1 MGSIFEAFVFCGD
14 FEEIAEFLEQ
24 REDIFN
30 FEKNLS
36 EVEDGIS
43 VVYVYT
49 PETLEPEIVENI
61 AKEICQKFDKCL
73 YVYWNSEENTSYAM
87 LYNQELGFVD
97 AFGEDDEIWV
107 ELGEGAR
114 PNLKGLRLTRQQTL
128 ENQDPEKSYVCILS
142 CLDAALLNLQADITV
157 RGQALVVLEDVVEDE
172 SDDDLDD
179 EEDEE
184 GEEGD
189 EKIYF

>member
-14 FEEIAEFLEQ
+14 FEEIADFLEQ

-36 EVEDGIS
+36 EIEDDIS

-61 AKEICQKFDKCL
+61 AKEICKNFDKCL

-87 LYNQELGFVD
+87 LYNQEVGFVD

-107 ELGEGAR
+107 ELGEGSRA
-114 PNLKGLRLTRQQTL
+114 NLKGPRFTRQQTL
-128 ENQDPEKSYVCILS
+128 ENQDPEKSYICILS
-142 CLDAALLNLQADITV
+142 CLDAALLNFKADITV
-157 RGQALVVLEDVVEDE
+157 RGQALVALEDVLEDE
-172 SDDDLDD
+172 SDDDLDEED
-179 EEDEE
+179 EEDE
-184 GEEGD
+184 GD
-189 EKIYF
+189 EEKIYF